1 MRQLDHDLH
10 FSASQNSEVLKE
22 WFVLAAQTSYALEI
36 KPALEHFLVKVGR
49 RKYLMPI
56 YEALNSNPKTKQMAK
71 DIFNKA
77 KENYHSVSRSS
88 VASLLKG

>member
-1 MRQLDHDLH
+1 
-10 FSASQNSEVLKE
+10 
-22 WFVLAAQTSYALEI
+22 
-36 KPALEHFLVKVGR
+36 
-49 RKYLMPI
+49 MPI

-88 VASLLKG
+88 VASLLKT